1 MCQVCFLDGQQ
12 VNESGSKKT
21 AKALP
26 SQKPNPSQNPLPPQ
40 GPNVS
45 ATKSWTASLYKSVQ
59 LGLLK
64 YPSDV
69 VPTTVVGLVDRG
81 DILEELVEK
90 VGSLTCEP
98 LVLGIFPMRYRGVR
112 GSLVDI

>member
-1 MCQVCFLDGQQ
+1 MFGDWMSGLSATCQACFLDGQQ
-12 VNESGSKKT
+12 VNESGTKKT

-45 ATKSWTASLYKSVQ
+45 ATTSWTASLHKFV
-59 LGLLK
+59 LPGLLM
-64 YPSDV
+64 YLSGF

-81 DILEELVEK
+81 DVLEVLVK
-90 VGSLTCEP
+90 G
-98 LVLGIFPMRYRGVR
+98 
-112 GSLVDI
+112 